1 MFEDAYVLGH
11 SKQELRRLMLQAE
24 NLRPITTRLL
34 REAGLM
40 RPAKALGVLALIG
53 LASPFLA
60 LSNPMQ
66 GIIGLIILFVGIRIA
81 WRMTAARQ
89 VNILGPFSEPIPVAT
104 RSNMA
109 RELCGIAPGIRR
121 MRRLEPMHGSCRNA
135 DARDRQQ
142 WVRKRA
148 LARWRVGEWRRSSYS
163 GPGGLRTVDYNKPNR
178 SALRGRL
185 SLP

>member
-1 MFEDAYVLGH
+1 
-11 SKQELRRLMLQAE
+11 
-24 NLRPITTRLL
+24 
-34 REAGLM
+34 
-40 RPAKALGVLALIG
+40 
-53 LASPFLA
+53 
-60 LSNPMQ
+60 
-66 GIIGLIILFVGIRIA
+66 
-81 WRMTAARQ
+81 
-89 VNILGPFSEPIPVAT
+89 
-104 RSNMA
+104 MA

-178 SALRGRL
+178 SVLRGRL